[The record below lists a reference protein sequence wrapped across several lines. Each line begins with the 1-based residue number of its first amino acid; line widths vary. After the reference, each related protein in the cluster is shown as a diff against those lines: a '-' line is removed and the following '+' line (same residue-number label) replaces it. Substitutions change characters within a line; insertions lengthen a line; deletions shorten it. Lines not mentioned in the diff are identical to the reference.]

1 VVDDIVRQPTTGMI
15 GRSAI
20 VELGGRQ
27 RMARMGMVLSL
38 LAGYG
43 FGATAAMAEDPKS
56 IGIYSDWE
64 AVTVKDAKGKVCY
77 ITSNPKKADAGV
89 KNRQKAYAMVTH
101 RPAEKTFD
109 VVSFVAGYNYKDGS
123 KVVVDIDNEKLT
135 LYTAGNAAWAWD
147 NPAADDQASDKKLVD
162 AMRKGTSMTVHG
174 TTARGT
180 ETTDSYSL
188 IGFNKAYAAIGTA
201 CGVKV
206 VPLATAAPAE

>member
-1 VVDDIVRQPTTGMI
+1 
-15 GRSAI
+15 
-20 VELGGRQ
+20 
-27 RMARMGMVLSL
+27 MARNVMVVLL
-38 LAGYG
+38 LAGCSL
-43 FGATAAMAEDPKS
+43 GAAAAMAEDPKS

-123 KVVVDIDNEKLT
+123 KAIVEIDNEKLA

-147 NPAADDQASDKKLVD
+147 NPTADDQASDKKLVD

-188 IGFNKAYAAIGTA
+188 IGFNKAYAAIGSA

>member
-1 VVDDIVRQPTTGMI
+1 
-15 GRSAI
+15 
-20 VELGGRQ
+20 
-27 RMARMGMVLSL
+27 MARMEMVLLL

-77 ITSNPKKADAGV
+77 ITSRPKKADLGI
-89 KNRQKAYAMVTH
+89 KNREMAVVRAMVTH

-109 VVSFVAGYNYKDGS
+109 VVTFVAGYNYKDGS

-147 NPAADDQASDKKLVD
+147 NPSADDQGSDKKLVD
-162 AMRKGTSMTVHG
+162 AMRKGASLTVHG

-188 IGFNKAYAAIGTA
+188 IGFNKAYAAIGAA